1 MPIVFKL
8 VGNSIDGKYYEIH
21 DNFEGPITLKMIYAL
36 FQHFG
41 ITESELENV
50 RFIAESQQLKNP
62 DKVILV
68 RSEEDKVILI
78 FISDLSVRSKF
89 QQLFMSKG
97 IECNVRKEPPVEM
110 TQPPGFEKD
119 ESLSEPVTEV
129 KLEIKPVLTPEIID
143 NINIKTVKLFDDADF
158 KILFSIY
165 LKRPELFNTLSKYVQ
180 NGTIVQ
186 EALIPVKELTEA
198 ETEQY
203 KVMAAKINELGF
215 NLPEET
221 IMTKLIQYNGHM
233 NLSVRSILCDLNG
246 GS

>member
-8 VGNSIDGKYYEIH
+8 VGNTVDGKYYEIH
-21 DNFEGPITLKMIYAL
+21 DNFEGPITLRMIFAL

-41 ITESELENV
+41 ITENDLENI
-50 RFIAESQQLKNP
+50 RFIADSEQLKNL

-68 RSEEDKVILI
+68 RSEENKDIFI
-78 FISDLSVRSKF
+78 FISDTAIRSKV
-89 QQLFMSKG
+89 QQIFMSKG
-97 IECNVRKEPPVEM
+97 IEFTAKNKAPE
-110 TQPPGFEKD
+110 QGKPPGIEKD

-129 KLEIKPVLTPEIID
+129 KIEPKAVLTPEIID
-143 NINIKTVKLFDDADF
+143 NINIKTVKLFDDTDF
-158 KILFSIY
+158 KTLFSIY

-186 EALIPVKELTEA
+186 EALIPVKELNEM
-198 ETEQY
+198 ETAQY
-203 KVMAAKINELGF
+203 KMMATKINELGF

-221 IMTKLIQYNGHM
+221 IMMKLIQYNGHM
-233 NLSVRSILCDLNG
+233 NLTVRSILCDLNS